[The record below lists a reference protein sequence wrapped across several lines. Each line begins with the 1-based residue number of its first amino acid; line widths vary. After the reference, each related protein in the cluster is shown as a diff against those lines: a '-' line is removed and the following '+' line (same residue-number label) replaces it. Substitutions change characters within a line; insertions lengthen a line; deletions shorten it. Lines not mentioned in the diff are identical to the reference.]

1 METIN
6 ESHAAPDLATSLPQ
20 LPRPPSPS
28 ADRGIVPGTESSL
41 TDSGTL
47 PNADDIDLFTLSP
60 VAALRMLCSTVET
73 LVHITGD
80 VPPTPPISP
89 PSTPN
94 LGLIQAE
101 KESVARHTKEHRR
114 RQSGGAENTGDVDGV
129 PARAK
134 TPIGSPE
141 AGPSEPLHVIG
152 SNMEPLNIQCVILS
166 EAVLPHSCWLMSRPT
181 CPKSSLLLRHISRLR
196 KPPKRVMLT
205 PKSSRHGAII
215 RKFYSKK
222 PPPISL
228 EEYLLRL
235 HRYCPMSTAVYLAT
249 SLYIFKLAVVERIIP
264 VTSRNV
270 HRLVLA
276 GLRVAMKAL
285 EDFSYPHR
293 RFAKVGGV
301 GETELGRL
309 EVSFCFVTN
318 FELRVDREG
327 LLEHAKSIRHRES
340 LYRPQEDL
348 RPQLPTRDLVAEQSK
363 PPTVTAETPAAA

>member
-1 METIN
+1 MGTLN
-6 ESHAAPDLATSLPQ
+6 ESHPIPDSAAFTPQ

-41 TDSGTL
+41 ADSGTL
-47 PNADDIDLFTLSP
+47 PNADDIDIFTLSP

-73 LVHITGD
+73 LARFTGD
-80 VPPTPPISP
+80 IPPTPPISQ
-89 PSTPN
+89 PSTPS

-101 KESVARHTKEHRR
+101 KENVARHTKEHRR
-114 RQSGGAENTGDVDGV
+114 RQSGDAEISEDVDGV
-129 PARAK
+129 PAGAK
-134 TPIGSPE
+134 TAIGSPE
-141 AGPSEPLHVIG
+141 AGPSEPLHVVR
-152 SNMEPLNIQCVILS
+152 SNMEPLNTQH
-166 EAVLPHSCWLMSRPT
+166 A
-181 CPKSSLLLRHISRLR
+181 
-196 KPPKRVMLT
+196 
-205 PKSSRHGAII
+205 AII
-215 RKFYSKK
+215 RKFYSKRA
-222 PPPISL
+222 PPISV
-228 EEYLLRL
+228 EEYLMRL

-249 SLYIFKLAVVERIIP
+249 SLYIHKLAVVERIVP

-301 GETELGRL
+301 SETELGKL

-327 LLEHAKSIRHRES
+327 LLEHAISTRNGTI
-340 LYRPQEDL
+340 LYRPQVDF
-348 RPQLPTRDLVAEQSK
+348 RPQLPSLRDKRDLVVGHSK
-363 PPTVTAETPAAA
+363 PPTAMAAEAPAAA

>member
-1 METIN
+1 METTN

-152 SNMEPLNIQCVILS
+152 SNMEPLNIQ
-166 EAVLPHSCWLMSRPT
+166 
-181 CPKSSLLLRHISRLR
+181 
-196 KPPKRVMLT
+196 
-205 PKSSRHGAII
+205 HGAII

>member
-1 METIN
+1 MGTPI
-6 ESHAAPDLATSLPQ
+6 ESHAEPGPAISVPQ

-28 ADRGIVPGTESSL
+28 ADRGIVPAIESSL
-41 TDSGTL
+41 ADSGTL
-47 PNADDIDLFTLSP
+47 PNADDIDIFTLTS

-73 LVHITGD
+73 LVRITGD
-80 VPPTPPISP
+80 IPPTPPISH

-101 KESVARHTKEHRR
+101 KENVARYTKDHKR
-114 RQSGGAENTGDVDGV
+114 RQSGSAENTGDVDGV

-152 SNMEPLNIQCVILS
+152 SNTEPLNIQHVTI
-166 EAVLPHSCWLMSRPT
+166 T
-181 CPKSSLLLRHISRLR
+181 
-196 KPPKRVMLT
+196 
-205 PKSSRHGAII
+205 

-222 PPPISL
+222 PPTISL
-228 EEYLLRL
+228 EEYLMRL
-235 HRYCPMSTAVYLAT
+235 HCYCPMSTAVYLAT

-301 GETELGRL
+301 SETELGRL
-309 EVSFCFVTN
+309 EVSFCFLTN

-327 LLEHAKSIRHRES
+327 LLEHAKSITNREI
-340 LYRPQEDL
+340 LYRPPVDF
-348 RPQLPTRDLVAEQSK
+348 RPQLPPLKEQRDLVVGPSK
-363 PPTVTAETPAAA
+363 PPTAMAAKTPAAV

>member
-1 METIN
+1 MQTLN
-6 ESHAAPDLATSLPQ
+6 DGHALPDPATSMPP

-41 TDSGTL
+41 VDPGTL
-47 PNADDIDLFTLSP
+47 PDADDIDIFTLSP
-60 VAALRMLCSTVET
+60 VAALKMLCSTVET
-73 LVHITGD
+73 LVRLTSDI
-80 VPPTPPISP
+80 PSTPPISQ

-94 LGLIQAE
+94 LRLVQTG
-101 KESVARHTKEHRR
+101 KENIAPHTNEYGS
-114 RQSGGAENTGDVDGV
+114 RQSGAAEDTGDVDGV

-152 SNMEPLNIQCVILS
+152 SNMEPLNIQ
-166 EAVLPHSCWLMSRPT
+166 
-181 CPKSSLLLRHISRLR
+181 
-196 KPPKRVMLT
+196 
-205 PKSSRHGAII
+205 HGAII

-222 PPPISL
+222 PPPISV
-228 EEYLLRL
+228 EEYLMRL

-249 SLYIFKLAVVERIIP
+249 SLYIFRLAVVDRIIP

-301 GETELGRL
+301 SEPELGRL

-318 FELRVDREG
+318 FDLRVDREG
-327 LLEHAKSIRHRES
+327 LLEHAKSVSNRDVV
-340 LYRPQEDL
+340 YRPQVEFW
-348 RPQLPTRDLVAEQSK
+348 PQLPLKDKRDVVVGQCK
-363 PPTVTAETPAAA
+363 PPTAATG

>member
-1 METIN
+1 METTN

-181 CPKSSLLLRHISRLR
+181 CLKSSLLLRHISRLR
-196 KPPKRVMLT
+196 KPPKKSDADSEIIKAWRHHKKVLFEETT
-205 PKSSRHGAII
+205 PNQSRRIPLAIASLLSNVNSRLSCYKPLHLQTSSGGENH
-215 RKFYSKK
+215 S
-222 PPPISL
+222 
-228 EEYLLRL
+228 
-235 HRYCPMSTAVYLAT
+235 C
-249 SLYIFKLAVVERIIP
+249 
-264 VTSRNV
+264 N
-270 HRLVLA
+270 
-276 GLRVAMKAL
+276 
-285 EDFSYPHR
+285 FS
-293 RFAKVGGV
+293 
-301 GETELGRL
+301 
-309 EVSFCFVTN
+309 
-318 FELRVDREG
+318 
-327 LLEHAKSIRHRES
+327 
-340 LYRPQEDL
+340 
-348 RPQLPTRDLVAEQSK
+348 
-363 PPTVTAETPAAA
+363 